1 MSSVLVNKYST
12 KPCVG
17 DRFLRKT
24 EDTYL
29 GTNIGIDTGLGTEIT
44 YTSHTADRLQINL

>member
-17 DRFLRKT
+17 DKKT

-29 GTNIGIDTGLGTEIT
+29 GTDIGIDTGLGTEIT
-44 YTSHTADRLQINL
+44 YTSHTADTLQINL